1 MCICTQRQQ
10 LIGGV
15 GWYEWCSCTTPLGG
29 LSLSLSHNLNANT
42 TIDFGHS
49 PIQCNVFSFYKSLHL
64 LWLRF
69 QTLWQTLMLI
79 NVNYKFQ
86 IYFVFFLKEF
96 SVEIFQFLVITLAP
110 SWKDA
115 LALILSNLT
124 FLTFDGKFILG
135 FKKRGSD
142 QYCGKKGSIQNSNT
156 LKIDNCPFLLMV
168 VRFHSDEMRIA
179 TGYQLRIVFVK
190 QIQCT
195 FRSQTAAN
203 CKLCS

>member
-1 MCICTQRQQ
+1 MIGEVRWYKWGVCVHLCICVFVFLYLYLCICIFVFVFAYLYLSICTQRQQ

-42 TIDFGHS
+42 TIDFGQR
-49 PIQCNVFSFYKSLHL
+49 PIQCNQNLMNLWFFFYKSLHL

-79 NVNYKFQ
+79 NVNYKLQ
-86 IYFVFFLKEF
+86 ISLSSFSRKF

-142 QYCGKKGSIQNSNT
+142 QYCG
-156 LKIDNCPFLLMV
+156 
-168 VRFHSDEMRIA
+168 
-179 TGYQLRIVFVK
+179 
-190 QIQCT
+190 
-195 FRSQTAAN
+195 
-203 CKLCS
+203 